1 MATASVR
8 CRALGLLAG
17 IALAAA
23 GAAQQHGNGDGN
35 SKPVAAPTQQPPAP
49 PTHAPLPELPPLAA
63 LAHCQ
68 TGNAAHV
75 RARASGKPV
84 PTAADRPAGAGKYV
98 CAVLVCADAGVDV
111 PALMG
116 LAPAD
121 VLLLAAPGPF
131 ASPE

>member
-17 IALAAA
+17 IVLAAG
-23 GAAQQHGNGDGN
+23 GAAQQHGNG
-35 SKPVAAPTQQPPAP
+35 KPVAAPAPPQQPPAP
-49 PTHAPLPELPPLAA
+49 ATHAPLPELPPLAA

-84 PTAADRPAGAGKYV
+84 PAPADRPAGAGKYV
-98 CAVLVCADAGVDV
+98 CAVLV
-111 PALMG
+111 
-116 LAPAD
+116 
-121 VLLLAAPGPF
+121 
-131 ASPE
+131 